1 HRDSGCCMGPPGI
14 RRRHRRCF
22 RTDPGRC
29 RAQRHGCTGGTK
41 NVVATRRVA
50 DVRKRQTGPHH
61 SDKMVNKGIALA
73 SFSQWVAAARLRT
86 LPMAIAPVVVG
97 SAAAAE
103 LGSFHLGKA
112 LLALVVALALQV
124 GVNYSNDYSDGI
136 RGTDDVR
143 VGPFRITGSG
153 AAQPR
158 TVRNMAFTFYGVAA
172 VAGLVL
178 SLWANMWWLLL
189 VGVAAIL
196 AAWFYTGG
204 KKPYGYLGLGEVFVF
219 VFFGLVAVL
228 GTTYTQ
234 AGQVSGLAWAGAVG
248 TGLVSTALLMANNVR
263 DIPTDRESG
272 KMTLASRVGDTK
284 ARWSYPIMLAVAV
297 AAPLLYVPEHQG
309 LWLMLLMLVVSIRP
323 SMIMLEAK
331 ERGELIPVLKMTG
344 LFGILYAIL
353 FTLGVLL

>member
-1 HRDSGCCMGPPGI
+1 M
-14 RRRHRRCF
+14 
-22 RTDPGRC
+22 
-29 RAQRHGCTGGTK
+29 
-41 NVVATRRVA
+41 
-50 DVRKRQTGPHH
+50 
-61 SDKMVNKGIALA
+61 A
-73 SFSQWVAAARLRT
+73 SFSHWVAAARLRT

-103 LGSFHLGKA
+103 LDSFHLGKA
-112 LLALVVALALQV
+112 LLALLVALTLQI

-136 RGTDDVR
+136 RGTDDDR
-143 VGPFRITGSG
+143 VGPFRITGS
-153 AAQPR
+153 AASKPKA
-158 TVRNMAFTFYGVAA
+158 VRNMAFTFFGIAA
-172 VAGLVL
+172 LAGLALVVW
-178 SLWANMWWLLL
+178 SQHWWLLI
-189 VGVAAIL
+189 VGIAAIV

-204 KKPYGYLGLGEVFVF
+204 KKPYGYMGLGEVFVF

-228 GTTYTQ
+228 GTTFTQ
-234 AGQVSGLAWAGAVG
+234 ADEVSGLAWAGAVG
-248 TGLVSTALLMANNVR
+248 TGLVSTSLLMANNVR

-272 KMTLASRVGDTK
+272 KMTLAVRLGDTA
-284 ARWSYPIMLAVAV
+284 ARWSYPVMLAVAV
-297 AAPLLYVPEHQG
+297 AAPLLSVPEHQG